1 MSISNELR
9 KLRYRCLSWSRHPEL
24 KPSDEPIDVVIPII
38 AKDLKILPL
47 CLEGVRKCVCH
58 TIKQIYIVAPAQKEI
73 IDFCTANDLEFV
85 NENDVFGYAPKDLKI
100 ILANGSDRSGWLFQ
114 QFVKLSGAI
123 GTCRYY
129 LCIDADHVLIHPH
142 VFLTDKQETV
152 FYLCYEDHQPYYDI
166 IRRIMPDL
174 EIANLSYVDHKMLF
188 DKEQLHEL
196 HETLSRNH
204 GGKPWQQVIT
214 DNLDYNEQSG
224 FSEFETYGNFVQ
236 RKVLRPWQQK
246 RLPYRKIADYDT
258 LRSKY
263 AKWFRWTLTFP
274 DYMRENKQTH
284 PNPSCEGGRSKRL
297 ND

>member
-1 MSISNELR
+1 MSEIR
-9 KLRYRCLSWSRHPEL
+9 KLRYRLFSWRSYPKL
-24 KPSDEPIDVVIPII
+24 VPSAEPIDVVIPII
-38 AKDLKILPL
+38 SKDLKILPL
-47 CLEGVRKCVCH
+47 CLEGVRNCVAN
-58 TIKQIYIVAPAQKEI
+58 TVKQIYIVAPAQKEI
-73 IDFCTANDLEFV
+73 TDFCAANDLEFV

-100 ILANGSDRSGWLFQ
+100 ILSNGSDRSGWLFQ

-142 VFLTDKQETV
+142 VFLTDKRETV
-152 FYLCYEDHQPYYDI
+152 FYLSYEDHQPYYDI

-274 DYMRENKQTH
+274 DYMRENNRPT
-284 PNPSCEGGRSKRL
+284 PTLPVREGGP

>member
-47 CLEGVRKCVCH
+47 CLEGVRNCVRH

-73 IDFCTANDLEFV
+73 TDFCAANNLEFV

-100 ILANGSDRSGWLFQ
+100 ILSNGSDRSGWLFQ

-152 FYLCYEDHQPYYDI
+152 FYLSYEDHQPYYDI

-274 DYMRENKQTH
+274 DYMRENNRPTPTLPVRDGG
-284 PNPSCEGGRSKRL
+284 PN
-297 ND
+297 D

>member
-1 MSISNELR
+1 MSEIR
-9 KLRYRCLSWSRHPEL
+9 KLRYRLFSWRSYPEL
-24 KPSDEPIDVVIPII
+24 VPSAEPIDVVIPII
-38 AKDLKILPL
+38 SKDLKILPL
-47 CLEGVRKCVCH
+47 CLEGVRNCVAN
-58 TIKQIYIVAPAQKEI
+58 TVKQIYIVAPAQKEI
-73 IDFCTANDLEFV
+73 TDFCAANDLEFV

-100 ILANGSDRSGWLFQ
+100 ILSNGSDRSGWLFQ

-152 FYLCYEDHQPYYDI
+152 FYLSYEDHQPYYDI

-274 DYMRENKQTH
+274 DYMRENNRPT
-284 PNPSCEGGRSKRL
+284 PTLPVREGGP

>member
-1 MSISNELR
+1 MSEIR
-9 KLRYRCLSWSRHPEL
+9 KLRYRLFSWRSYPKL
-24 KPSDEPIDVVIPII
+24 VPSAEPIDVVIPII
-38 AKDLKILPL
+38 SKDLKILPL
-47 CLEGVRKCVCH
+47 CLEGVRNCVAN
-58 TIKQIYIVAPAQKEI
+58 TVKQIYIVAPAQKEI
-73 IDFCTANDLEFV
+73 TDFCAANNLEFV

-100 ILANGSDRSGWLFQ
+100 ILSNGSDRSGWLFQ

-152 FYLCYEDHQPYYDI
+152 FYLSYEDHQPYYDI
-166 IRRIMPDL
+166 IRRIMPNL

-274 DYMRENKQTH
+274 DYMRENNRPTPTLPVRDGG
-284 PNPSCEGGRSKRL
+284 PN
-297 ND
+297 D